1 MGAQCKTPMTCGMQI
16 LEILFSKHP
25 LPPPP
30 RSQGKKNKTKK
41 LGKNQWLCTTR
52 LGNLGMSLL
61 IKLVYKMEYFNI
73 KTKSLKFQGLKELEK
88 FKCKVPK

>member
-1 MGAQCKTPMTCGMQI
+1 MVVYHKI
-16 LEILFSKHP
+16 
-25 LPPPP
+25 
-30 RSQGKKNKTKK
+30 GKFG
-41 LGKNQWLCTTR
+41 L
-52 LGNLGMSLL
+52 SLL